1 MDQDDIEAMALF
13 HEIISSSKAP
23 IMYYF
28 YYDPSTGNIVH
39 FRNYLEVDE
48 YPYLE
53 VRQTEIESDIS
64 IGDYQ
69 IIDTDGTK
77 KLIKKDKSV
86 DNITKIDDTI
96 HQISKKISS
105 PDLKISQAN
114 YQFDLLIEQDNIKK
128 EFRIRLSGM
137 MKDQHKD
144 NIKSTQDFTFYI
156 TEENDPNIFFT
167 TLDISLSKLLQYH
180 YYTIPYND
188 YEDTP
193 SNIFSKKYFS
203 TYLHLV
209 IE

>member
-128 EFRIRLSGM
+128 EFRIHLSGA
-137 MKDQHKD
+137 MKDQYHL
-144 NIKSTQDFTFYI
+144 NSNSNQHIFCYVTA
-156 TEENDPNIFFT
+156 ENDPNILYK
-167 TLDISLSKLLQYH
+167 TLDIPLRKLLQLQ
-180 YYTIPYND
+180 YYTISYSD
-188 YEDTP
+188 YDGTP
-193 SNIFSKKYFS
+193 CNIFSMRYFQN
-203 TYLHLV
+203 YLHLV
-209 IE
+209 TE